1 MSSENDYDYYHE
13 EGFWRNPNIHRA
25 MMSEKIEQL
34 RYALTCAMTRIYQ
47 AKSMGV
53 DVTDARF
60 EQMVD
65 KALNMEEDYD

>member
-1 MSSENDYDYYHE
+1 MIDENDDYYRE
-13 EGFWRNPNIHRA
+13 EPWRNVIAHRSMVNA
-25 MMSEKIEQL
+25 KIEEL

-60 EQMVD
+60 EAMVD
-65 KALNMEEDYD
+65 EALNMEEDYE

>member
-13 EGFWRNPNIHRA
+13 EGFWRNQNIHRA

-65 KALNMEEDYD
+65 AALNMEEDYD

>member
-1 MSSENDYDYYHE
+1 MIDENDDYYRE
-13 EGFWRNPNIHRA
+13 EPWRRPMTHRA
-25 MMSEKIEQL
+25 MMSEKIDQL

-60 EQMVD
+60 EAMVD
-65 KALNMEEDYD
+65 EALNMEEDYD